1 MKNIIFISALIISLS
16 CKAQLPIISTV
27 DWANDDDNNIELID
41 GCYLK
46 DVENKFA
53 PFIGTWKWESGTS
66 LLEIEFLKVEKVYND
81 KSKYYSDFLVGKYRY
96 VDNGIEQHNS
106 LDVNITA
113 ENVWG
118 YSYYLI
124 TGSGY
129 AEDNYKQFGMNDLK
143 KNIWCN
149 LYITLTTPTQ
159 AKWKLRRTDGNIPT
173 GGFTFP
179 SELILIKQ

>member
-1 MKNIIFISALIISLS
+1 MKNIIFTIALITVFS
-16 CKAQLPIISTV
+16 CKAQSPIISTV
-27 DWANDDDNNIELID
+27 DFANDEDNNIELFN
-41 GCYLK
+41 GAYLK

-66 LLEIEFLKVEKVYND
+66 LLEVEFLKVEMVYD
-81 KSKYYSDFLVGKYRY
+81 GDYYSDYLVGKYRY
-96 VDNGIEQHNS
+96 VDNGIEKHNS
-106 LDVNITA
+106 LDVNITPD
-113 ENVWG
+113 NVKG
-118 YSYYLI
+118 YSLYLI
-124 TGSGY
+124 RGSGY
-129 AEDNYKQFGMNDLK
+129 NKDNYKQFRINDLK